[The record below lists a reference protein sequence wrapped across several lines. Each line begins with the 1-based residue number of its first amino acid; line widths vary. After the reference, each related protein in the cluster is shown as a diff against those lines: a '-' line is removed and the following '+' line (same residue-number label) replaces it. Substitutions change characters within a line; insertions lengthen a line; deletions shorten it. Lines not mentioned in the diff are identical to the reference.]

1 MGLRSG
7 VVLRETEPGDCGI
20 YLLTTASGNGFV
32 GRYLLTTASGGIRR
46 QIPPRPGSLWL
57 AGWMV
62 GFQCLIRRRIRLCPA
77 PLWLTRGGPGFVI
90 FFYFLEST

>member
-7 VVLRETEPGDCGI
+7 VVLRETEPGHCGI

-46 QIPPRPGSLWL
+46 QIPPPPWPLGLRGRCYEVTFDD
-57 AGWMV
+57 V
-62 GFQCLIRRRIRLCPA
+62 GFHQVYPSVK
-77 PLWLTRGGPGFVI
+77 PFSPEWKPQ
-90 FFYFLEST
+90 